1 MGKTPKTI
9 SSTRPVQKLI
19 VSRFE
24 NHRPLVTKLAKIF
37 TSRLT
42 PFAVYDDL
50 YHWGLI
56 GLWQAASRYTGIEE
70 EFPLFANVHI
80 RGRMI
85 DEFRKESKFIRT
97 MPKDAQPVFQDAV
110 EAGLIDKKTSIEENF
125 DYRRTLHK
133 VLEEMSYLEAREELI
148 VSWYFFEGLSLKEIA
163 LELGVTEA
171 RISQLKTIAL
181 QKLAIKAELNVLERN
196 YLPEP
201 AKRQRKVKF

>member
-9 SSTRPVQKLI
+9 SSTRPVQRLI

-24 NHRPLVTKLAKIF
+24 NYRSLVTQLAKVY

-56 GLWQAASRYTGIEE
+56 GLWQAASRYTGVEE
-70 EFPLFANVHI
+70 EFHLFAKAYI
-80 RGRMI
+80 RGRII
-85 DEFRKESKFIRT
+85 DEFRKESHFVRT
-97 MPKDAQPVFQDAV
+97 MPKDAQPTFQDAV
-110 EAGLIDKKTSIEENF
+110 EARLVDKGTSIEENF
-125 DYRRTLHK
+125 DYRRTLRI
-133 VLEEMSYLEAREELI
+133 VLKEMSCLEAREELI
-148 VSWYFFEGLSLKEIA
+148 ISWYFFEGLSLKEIS

-171 RISQLKTIAL
+171 RVSQLKTIAL
-181 QKLAIKAELNVLERN
+181 QKLAIKAELNLLERN

-201 AKRQRKVKF
+201 AKRQRKVKS